1 MELVRDEQ
9 PPPAEAMAAAADDG
23 TKQQEPSRVVCF
35 GELLVDF
42 VPTVGGLPVFDE
54 PGFKAGAGGAPAN
67 VAVGICKLGIPAAFI
82 GKLGDD
88 EFGYALANV
97 LKEHGVETRG
107 VRFDSHAHTGLAF
120 ISLRSDGERTFIFY
134 RNPSADMLM
143 VSTNKDL
150 AVHIHLSQRPQ
161 QRCSVCDPGKMFL
174 ISKFSYL
181 LFSNSTG
188 KTKTGTGNKWKT
200 INSKPSGPI
209 REWQSYHIHYTL
221 LQKASLRKLCQNAC
235 PKSILLSQT
244 SIFDFS

>member
-1 MELVRDEQ
+1 MELVRNEQ
-9 PPPAEAMAAAADDG
+9 PPPAEAMAAAADDR

-35 GELLVDF
+35 GEILVDF
-42 VPTVGGLPVFDE
+42 VPLVGGLPIFDE

-67 VAVGICKLGIPAAFI
+67 VAVGICKLGNPAAFI

-150 AVHIHLSQRPQ
+150 TVHIH
-161 QRCSVCDPGKMFL
+161 F
-174 ISKFSYL
+174 
-181 LFSNSTG
+181 
-188 KTKTGTGNKWKT
+188 
-200 INSKPSGPI
+200 
-209 REWQSYHIHYTL
+209 
-221 LQKASLRKLCQNAC
+221 
-235 PKSILLSQT
+235 
-244 SIFDFS
+244 

>member
-82 GKLGDD
+82 GKVGDD

-107 VRFDSHAHTGLAF
+107 VRFDAHAHTGLAF

-143 VSTNKDL
+143 VSTSKDL
-150 AVHIHLSQRPQ
+150 TVHIHLSQHPQ
-161 QRCSVCDPGKMFL
+161 QPCSVCDPRKIFL
-174 ISKFSYL
+174 TSKFSYL
-181 LFSNSTG
+181 LFSNS
-188 KTKTGTGNKWKT
+188 N
-200 INSKPSGPI
+200 
-209 REWQSYHIHYTL
+209 RE
-221 LQKASLRKLCQNAC
+221 N
-235 PKSILLSQT
+235 
-244 SIFDFS
+244 